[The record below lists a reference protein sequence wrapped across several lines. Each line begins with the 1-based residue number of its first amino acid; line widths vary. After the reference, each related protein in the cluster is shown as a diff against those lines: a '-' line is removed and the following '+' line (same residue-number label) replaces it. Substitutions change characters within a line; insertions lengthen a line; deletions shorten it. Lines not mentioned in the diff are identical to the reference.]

1 MKIKLKFQPGD
12 LVVTN
17 SIAEM
22 IAENRDFNN
31 FVAASYQR
39 YLKCDWGD
47 MCAEDKKLNRKSLKT
62 NQSLHGV
69 YKYSDEITI
78 WIITE
83 WDRSKTTLLLPH
95 ER

>member
-1 MKIKLKFQPGD
+1 MKIRLKFQPGE
-12 LVVTN
+12 LVVTS

-22 IAENRDFNN
+22 MTENGKFGN
-31 FVAASYQR
+31 FVVASYQR

-47 MCAEDKKLNRKSLKT
+47 MCTEDKKLNKKSLKT

-69 YKYSDEITI
+69 YRYSDDITI

-83 WDRSKTTLLLPH
+83 WDRSKTTILLPH
-95 ER
+95 EY